1 MLFSIM
7 STLPSFHWIFALRMP
22 SEVIVKRPSGSGV
35 TGCPL
40 NVHLISAAPE
50 ALYTL
55 SGILVPFAKLPLLTD
70 LLRKMYGQL
79 TGDCLVVMNDVLLLS
94 PLSSPISKCTLI
106 V

>member
-1 MLFSIM
+1 M
-7 STLPSFHWIFALRMP
+7 SMLPSSQRILALRMP
-22 SEVIVKRPSGSGV
+22 SEVIVKRPSGSGL

-70 LLRKMYGQL
+70 LLRKMYGHL
-79 TGDCLVVMNDVLLLS
+79 TGGCLVVMKEVLLLS
-94 PLSSPISKCTLI
+94 PLRSPISKCTLT